1 MSALTQRRDP
11 IRLLLSRGLWAGLW
25 YLLAYQVVGWVLFSI
40 ALTAVATGAMFSVT
54 VVGVPLLITAAAIVR
69 WCADVERARLRPLGG
84 EVVGGYREPADS
96 DGMVARL
103 RVRWQDPALWRD
115 LAYLLGLFIPLVLLG
130 LVVLTVWG
138 VLLAGITM
146 PIWYWAPFQSV
157 NGVRYHGAQ
166 LGYFPNGPHGPGGYG
181 LYIGSLPAALL
192 TALVCLILFL
202 LFDYVV
208 VATARMH
215 ATAARSLL
223 RAAEDP
229 LREAREVLSRPGPLA
244 THLQA
249 R

>member
-69 WCADVERARLRPLGG
+69 WCADVERARLRPLCG
-84 EVVGGYREPADS
+84 EVVGGYREPAGS

-115 LAYLLGLFIPLVLLG
+115 IAYLVGLFIPLVLLG

-138 VLLAGITM
+138 G
-146 PIWYWAPFQSV
+146 
-157 NGVRYHGAQ
+157 
-166 LGYFPNGPHGPGGYG
+166 
-181 LYIGSLPAALL
+181 
-192 TALVCLILFL
+192 
-202 LFDYVV
+202 
-208 VATARMH
+208 
-215 ATAARSLL
+215 AARRDHHADLVLGALPVHQRRPLPRRPARLL
-223 RAAEDP
+223 PERLKIP
-229 LREAREVLSRPGPLA
+229 V
-244 THLQA
+244 
-249 R
+249 

>member
-1 MSALTQRRDP
+1 VRAVAAWWRGLGVVAGEVYELDAPLSQAVLALLSAVSPAAWRQ
-11 IRLLLSRGLWAGLW
+11 LSRGLWAGLW

-146 PIWYWAPFQSV
+146 PIWYWAPFQSI

-166 LGYFPNGPHGPGGYG
+166 LGYFPNG
-181 LYIGSLPAALL
+181 
-192 TALVCLILFL
+192 
-202 LFDYVV
+202 
-208 VATARMH
+208 
-215 ATAARSLL
+215 
-223 RAAEDP
+223 
-229 LREAREVLSRPGPLA
+229 
-244 THLQA
+244 
-249 R
+249 